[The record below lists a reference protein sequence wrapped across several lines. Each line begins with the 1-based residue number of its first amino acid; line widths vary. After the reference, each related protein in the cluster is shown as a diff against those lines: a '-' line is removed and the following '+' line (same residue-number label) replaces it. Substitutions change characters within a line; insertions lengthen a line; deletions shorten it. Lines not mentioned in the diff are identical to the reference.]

1 MTLSNFN
8 SNGTGQTQDKQKKFG
23 KHETQM
29 NFYPAKKNQGKM
41 KTYTNSFWDSKNGFN
56 KNNNKNKNDKKPN
69 KDDDSPPDFSPNDG

>member
-1 MTLSNFN
+1 
-8 SNGTGQTQDKQKKFG
+8 
-23 KHETQM
+23 M